1 MEDCILSGTVG
12 LFVIYSPYNAAL
24 GLGLYA
30 VLSSLISGN
39 ATIIKPPSKNPVSTI
54 YMAYLFAEVFAQE
67 NVPEVFGCIVAQ
79 GEKLI
84 GKLIKD
90 PRVGGIMFYGQSEP
104 GLRIWGDAARHAKV
118 FVPELAGSDVCIVWR
133 DADLEKAAKYVAK
146 YRFLGSGQFCM
157 SIKRLI
163 VDRYIADDFIKLL
176 VEEAQKHRPGLPSDP
191 NTSLAIMPPNVLYR
205 ALFELNDAIA
215 KGAKVECGGVR
226 LNYMGEEDPAGLF
239 LAPTVLT
246 NVKPNMLICDPSR
259 EAFFPILPVQVA
271 DSIEEAIRLAN
282 RSNYGLRASLI
293 TENEELQR
301 RFAVEVES
309 GGVLINSEDH
319 MHLDIQMPN
328 LGGVKWTGV
337 KGAKYFPLEMTI
349 QKYVYI
355 GKGYDGN

>member
-1 MEDCILSGTVG
+1 
-12 LFVIYSPYNAAL
+12 
-24 GLGLYA
+24 
-30 VLSSLISGN
+30 
-39 ATIIKPPSKNPVSTI
+39 
-54 YMAYLFAEVFAQE
+54 
-67 NVPEVFGCIVAQ
+67 
-79 GEKLI
+79 
-84 GKLIKD
+84 
-90 PRVGGIMFYGQSEP
+90 
-104 GLRIWGDAARHAKV
+104 
-118 FVPELAGSDVCIVWR
+118 
-133 DADLEKAAKYVAK
+133 
-146 YRFLGSGQFCM
+146 
-157 SIKRLI
+157 
-163 VDRYIADDFIKLL
+163 
-176 VEEAQKHRPGLPSDP
+176 
-191 NTSLAIMPPNVLYR
+191 VLYR